1 MKKVIILMVLV
12 MSLMIAGCT
21 QTEKIEKEEV
31 VKSVYC
37 DSCSEES
44 KEVTKFCSNCGVE
57 AKWVS
62 EKPEIAEVTN
72 YNDEENKI
80 GNSKEKE
87 SVDKKDEVKV
97 EKGQCGNCGAY
108 FPKNQL
114 NKFYEGLLCTT
125 CYNLP
130 KNCENGFVGL
140 CEGCSEC
147 EPTSQYNPSDYDLY
161 YPEGDLDSMYTCTNC
176 GRTSNMYMGTIGMC
190 EKCLE

>member
-72 YNDEENKI
+72 DNDEENKI

-130 KNCENGFVGL
+130 KNCEKGL
-140 CEGCSEC
+140 
-147 EPTSQYNPSDYDLY
+147 
-161 YPEGDLDSMYTCTNC
+161 
-176 GRTSNMYMGTIGMC
+176 
-190 EKCLE
+190 